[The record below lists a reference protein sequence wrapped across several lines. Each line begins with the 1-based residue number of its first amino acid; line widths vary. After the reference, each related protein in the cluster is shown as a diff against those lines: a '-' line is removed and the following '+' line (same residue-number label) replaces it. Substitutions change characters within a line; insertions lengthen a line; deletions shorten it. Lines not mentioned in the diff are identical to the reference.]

1 MKDTEQSSPEIEM
14 KALQYVNV
22 GYQRILTFECASGG
36 FNWWEGDNPG
46 NPILSALAIQMLSDT
61 KKVYPTVDEKVID
74 RAARYLEGIQRA
86 DGAWE
91 AEAHLHAGNENLGQ
105 GGLRSTCY
113 IAWSLN
119 VGGFGK
125 SKAATRALDYIR
137 KNLKESKDSYTL
149 AMCANAL
156 ASGGDDGAVLQ
167 YALDN
172 LAKAAIRDKETV
184 HWEQQGQTLVNSG
197 GIAGQVEVTALAAL
211 AFIQAKYETG
221 LVPMVVNWLAATKD
235 PNGNW
240 GYNTQASVL
249 ALKTFLAAATLEP
262 GDTDAEVTVLLNGN
276 RLSARRFDNFNR
288 DVLWQVEVSAE
299 QLDDTNRLQLRL
311 DGKGNLGY
319 QVVAT
324 LSVPWREGEREKAEP
339 LVIDVGY
346 DRTRLKSNE
355 TVGVTVK
362 LRKNLEDA
370 QGMILATLGVPPG
383 FDVVTEDLEK
393 LKAAKAIRTYEL
405 TGRQLLLYL
414 DDLAVGKTAV
424 LTYRLSARYPVKAA
438 TGDSEVRLYYRSDLK
453 GRQAPQQIVV
463 E

>member
-1 MKDTEQSSPEIEM
+1 MKDTEQSTPEIEM

-46 NPILSALAIQMLSDT
+46 NPILSALAVQMLSDT
-61 KKVYPTVDEKVID
+61 KQVYPAVDEKVIE
-74 RAARYLEGIQRA
+74 RAVQYLEKIQQG
-86 DGAWE
+86 DGSWG
-91 AEAHLHAGNENLGQ
+91 AESHLHAGNENLGQ

-113 IAWSLN
+113 ISWSLN

-125 SKAATRALDYIR
+125 SKVATRALEYIR
-137 KNLKESKDSYTL
+137 KNLKGNKDTYTL

-156 ASGGDDGAVLQ
+156 ASAGDDSPVLDE
-167 YALDN
+167 ALET
-172 LAKAAIRDKETV
+172 LSKAAIRDRETV
-184 HWEQQGQTLVNSG
+184 HWEQQGETLVNSG

-211 AFIQAKYETG
+211 AFMAARYESG
-221 LVPMVVNWLAATKD
+221 VVPMVVNWLAATKD

-262 GDTDAEVTVLLNGN
+262 GETDANVTVSLNGKKLAT
-276 RLSARRFDNFNR
+276 RHFDNFNR
-288 DVLWQVEVSAE
+288 DVLWQVEVGPEKLSAA
-299 QLDDTNRLQLRL
+299 NRVELVLE
-311 DGKGNLGY
+311 GKGNLGY

-324 LSVPWREGEREKAEP
+324 LSVPWKEGEKEQAQP

-362 LRKNLEDA
+362 LRKNAQDA
-370 QGMILATLGVPPG
+370 NGMILATLGVPPG

-393 LKAAKAIRTYEL
+393 LKAAKVIRTYEL

-414 DDLAVGKTAV
+414 DDLPVGKTSV

-453 GRQAPQQIVV
+453 ARQAPQQIEVQ
-463 E
+463 

>member
-1 MKDTEQSSPEIEM
+1 MKDTEQSTPEIEM

-46 NPILSALAIQMLSDT
+46 NPILSALAVQMLSDT
-61 KKVYPTVDEKVID
+61 KQVYPAVDEKVIE
-74 RAARYLEGIQRA
+74 RAVRYLEGIQQG
-86 DGAWE
+86 DGAWG
-91 AEAHLHAGNENLGQ
+91 AEQHLHAGNENLGQ

-125 SKAATRALDYIR
+125 NKAAVRAMEYIR
-137 KNLKESKDSYTL
+137 KNLKGTKDTYTL

-156 ASGGDDGAVLQ
+156 ASSGDDSPVLRS
-167 YALDN
+167 ALDS
-172 LAKAAIRDKETV
+172 LVEAAIRDKETV
-184 HWEQQGQTLVNSG
+184 HWEQQGETLVNSG

-211 AFIQAKYETG
+211 AFIAARYETG
-221 LVPMVVNWLAATKD
+221 IVPQVVNWLAATKD

-262 GDTDAEVTVLLNGN
+262 GETDAEVTVMLNGN
-276 RLSARRFDNFNR
+276 KLATRRFDNFNR
-288 DVLWQVEVSAE
+288 DVLWQVEIAAE
-299 QLDDTNRLQLRL
+299 KLSSDNRISLAL

-324 LSVPWREGEREKAEP
+324 LSVPWKDGEKEAAQP

-355 TVGVTVK
+355 TVEVTVK
-362 LRKNLEDA
+362 LRKNVADA

-383 FDVVTEDLEK
+383 FDVVTADLEK
-393 LKAAKAIRTYEL
+393 LKSAKVIRSFEL

-414 DDLAVGKTAV
+414 DDLPVGKTAV
-424 LTYRLSARYPVKAA
+424 LSYRLSARYPVNAA
-438 TGDSEVRLYYRSDLK
+438 TGDSEVRLYYRSDQK
-453 GRQAPQQIVV
+453 ARQAPTRIVV